1 VRCEL
6 PGLPAR
12 YRGREFIIDP
22 ETDGRRVLT
31 DLREVAGRSEEPKAE
46 LADLDRAVANQN
58 RLRFRYADV
67 PSYLI
72 REECDARNY

>member
-1 VRCEL
+1 
-6 PGLPAR
+6 
-12 YRGREFIIDP
+12 
-22 ETDGRRVLT
+22 
-31 DLREVAGRSEEPKAE
+31 LREVAGRSEEPKAE